1 MPTERAIGL
10 LRLRDGGVP
19 ASETEGTVERVEWR
33 FQDIPRANVLGIGI
47 SAINMEEAVQ
57 FSDCFIREKRRGY
70 ICVTGVHGVI
80 EAQSD
85 PDLRTILNS
94 SFLTT
99 PDGMPT
105 VWVGR
110 LQGFSRMRRVYGP
123 DYMMELC
130 AISVAK
136 GYRHFLYGG
145 KPGVA
150 ERLAG
155 VLTTKFPGLQVV
167 GTFTPP
173 FRPLTPEEEDGF
185 IAQVKQG
192 SPEIIWVGLST
203 PKQERFMARYLDR
216 LEVKLM
222 VGVGAAFDIHTGG
235 IKDAP
240 EWMKRAGIQWAHRLI
255 QEPKRLWKRYLI
267 NNPKFVWKVSL
278 QLLGLLKFD
287 KDL

>member
-1 MPTERAIGL
+1 MLP
-10 LRLRDGGVP
+10 LRDGAVP
-19 ASETEGTVERVEWR
+19 ESETEGALNRGEWR
-33 FQDIPRANVLGIGI
+33 FQDIPRANVLGIGV
-47 SAINMEEAVQ
+47 SAINMDEAVE
-57 FSDCFIREKRRGY
+57 FSDCLIRENRRGY

-85 PDLRTILNS
+85 PDFRTILNS

-136 GYRHFLYGG
+136 GYKHFLYGG

-150 ERLAG
+150 EHLGG

-173 FRPLTPEEEDGF
+173 FRSLTPVEENGF
-185 IAQVKQG
+185 IAQVKEA
-192 SPEIIWVGLST
+192 SPDIIWVGLST
-203 PKQERFMARYLDR
+203 PKQEKFMATYLDR

-222 VGVGAAFDIHTGG
+222 VGVGAAFDIHTGE

-240 EWMKRAGIQWAHRLI
+240 QWMKHAGLQWAHRLI

-267 NNPKFVWKVSL
+267 NNPKFVWRVSL
-278 QLLGLLKFD
+278 QLLGLHNFD
-287 KDL
+287 KDF

>member
-1 MPTERAIGL
+1 MSTEPAIGML
-10 LRLRDGGVP
+10 PLREGTVP
-19 ASETEGTVERVEWR
+19 TSETESSLELGEWR

-47 SAINMEEAVQ
+47 SAINMEEAVE
-57 FSDCFIREKRRGY
+57 FSDCLIRENRRGY

-85 PDLRTILNS
+85 PDFRTILNS

-136 GYRHFLYGG
+136 GYKHFLYGG

-150 ERLAG
+150 EHLG
-155 VLTTKFPGLQVV
+155 CVLTTKFPGLQVV

-173 FRPLTPEEEDGF
+173 FRPLTPMEEDGF
-185 IAQVKQG
+185 IAQVKEAN
-192 SPEIIWVGLST
+192 PDIIWVGLST

-222 VGVGAAFDIHTGG
+222 VGVGAAFDIHTGE
-235 IKDAP
+235 IRDAP
-240 EWMKRAGIQWAHRLI
+240 KWMKRSGIQWVHRLI
-255 QEPKRLWKRYLI
+255 QEPRRLWKRYLI

-278 QLLGLLKFD
+278 QLLGLLNFD
-287 KDL
+287 KDF